1 MTDEEKPT
9 EAAPAEEK
17 AAEEPKAE
25 EEPPKTE
32 EEPAAEA
39 APATPA
45 AAEPAVV
52 EPETKE
58 EENAAPPPAEE
69 KARDVLED
77 GVRERDEMVIALER
91 VRQEKQKELEAL
103 QKEFEE
109 ERLIQMKEQLVHKIE
124 SDRLKKQTK
133 AVNERLETLE
143 KDMRDKQAIHEYA
156 TLIKGVAP
164 QGGVDSQYLI
174 KLQNQLAK
182 AVKKMESTTAKM
194 TQIENSCDQVVNS
207 LRSEIADIVE
217 DRCRTELE
225 LRKQLEVLKEKTREM
240 QTEYDD
246 RIKENQKTLETLKE
260 KAVSVVPLEELE
272 AEMDETYAR
281 LYELKRIHET
291 QEKTLEQLNSNLKA
305 RQQPA

>member
-1 MTDEEKPT
+1 MSEEEAKQSPPPEEEEEANKKKAPEEEAADKKEDESKSNKDSSTSPVVEEEK
-9 EAAPAEEK
+9 E
-17 AAEEPKAE
+17 
-25 EEPPKTE
+25 
-32 EEPAAEA
+32 
-39 APATPA
+39 
-45 AAEPAVV
+45 
-52 EPETKE
+52 
-58 EENAAPPPAEE
+58 
-69 KARDVLED
+69 RDNLED
-77 GVRERDEMVIALER
+77 AVRERDEMVIALEK

-133 AVNERLETLE
+133 AVSERLETLE

-194 TQIENSCDQVVNS
+194 NQIESSCDQVVNS

-240 QTEYDD
+240 QGEYDE
-246 RIKENQKTLETLKE
+246 RIKENQKTLETLKT
-260 KAVSVVPLEELE
+260 KAEAEVPLEELE

-291 QEKTLEQLNSNLKA
+291 QEKTLQQLDSNLKG
-305 RQQPA
+305 RTD

>member
-1 MTDEEKPT
+1 MSEEEAKQSPPPEEEEEANKKKAPEEEAADKKEDESKSNKDSSTSPVVEEEK
-9 EAAPAEEK
+9 E
-17 AAEEPKAE
+17 
-25 EEPPKTE
+25 
-32 EEPAAEA
+32 
-39 APATPA
+39 
-45 AAEPAVV
+45 
-52 EPETKE
+52 
-58 EENAAPPPAEE
+58 
-69 KARDVLED
+69 RDNLED
-77 GVRERDEMVIALER
+77 AVRERDEMVIALEK

-133 AVNERLETLE
+133 AVSERLETLE

-194 TQIENSCDQVVNS
+194 NQIESSCDQVVNS

-240 QTEYDD
+240 QGEYDE
-246 RIKENQKTLETLKE
+246 RIKENQKTLETLKT
-260 KAVSVVPLEELE
+260 KAEAEVPLEELE

-291 QEKTLEQLNSNLKA
+291 QEKTLQQLDSNLKG
-305 RQQPA
+305 RTDWT

>member
-1 MTDEEKPT
+1 MTDK
-9 EAAPAEEK
+9 EEK
-17 AAEEPKAE
+17 AAAS
-25 EEPPKTE
+25 TE
-32 EEPAAEA
+32 ETKDEAATGGESKEGPAAG
-39 APATPA
+39 
-45 AAEPAVV
+45 
-52 EPETKE
+52 
-58 EENAAPPPAEE
+58 EE
-69 KARDVLED
+69 KAEAPTEEDRDNLED
-77 GVRERDEMVIALER
+77 KVRERDEMVIALEK
-91 VRQEKQKELEAL
+91 VRQEKQRELESL

-182 AVKKMESTTAKM
+182 AVKKMEGTTAKM

-240 QTEYDD
+240 QGEYDE
-246 RIKENQKTLETLKE
+246 RIKENQKTLENLKT
-260 KAVSVVPLEELE
+260 KAAAEVPLEELE

-291 QEKTLEQLNSNLKA
+291 QEKTLEQMDKNLKSGGVA
-305 RQQPA
+305 H

>member
-1 MTDEEKPT
+1 MTNEEEKPT
-9 EAAPAEEK
+9 STEEAKANGGEETKEAAPA
-17 AAEEPKAE
+17 
-25 EEPPKTE
+25 
-32 EEPAAEA
+32 
-39 APATPA
+39 A
-45 AAEPAVV
+45 AATAGQ
-52 EPETKE
+52 
-58 EENAAPPPAEE
+58 E
-69 KARDVLED
+69 KDEGPDRDNLED
-77 GVRERDEMVIALER
+77 KVRERDEMVIALEK

-182 AVKKMESTTAKM
+182 AVKKMEGTTAKM
-194 TQIENSCDQVVNS
+194 TQIESSCDQVVNS
-207 LRSEIADIVE
+207 LRTEIADIVE

-240 QTEYDD
+240 QGEYDE
-246 RIKENQKTLETLKE
+246 RIKENQKTLETLKT
-260 KAVSVVPLEELE
+260 KAETVVPLEELE

-291 QEKTLEQLNSNLKA
+291 QEKTLEQMDNNLKS
-305 RQQPA
+305 RQAAH

>member
-1 MTDEEKPT
+1 MGDEEEKPAT
-9 EAAPAEEK
+9 KEAPKEEQAKEAAEEK
-17 AAEEPKAE
+17 EG
-25 EEPPKTE
+25 
-32 EEPAAEA
+32 
-39 APATPA
+39 
-45 AAEPAVV
+45 
-52 EPETKE
+52 ETKE
-58 EENAAPPPAEE
+58 EEGETKEE
-69 KARDVLED
+69 EGEQDRDNLED
-77 GVRERDEMVIALER
+77 AVRERDEMVIALEK

-133 AVNERLETLE
+133 AVTERLETLE

-182 AVKKMESTTAKM
+182 AVKKMEGTTAKM

-240 QTEYDD
+240 QSEYDN
-246 RIKENQKTLETLKE
+246 RIKENQKTLESLKT
-260 KAVSVVPLEELE
+260 KAESVVPLEELE

-291 QEKTLEQLNSNLKA
+291 QEKTLEQLDSNLKA
-305 RQQPA
+305 RQHP

>member
-1 MTDEEKPT
+1 MTEEKPT
-9 EAAPAEEK
+9 ETAPAKEDAK
-17 AAEEPKAE
+17 EEPKQEEAAKDTPAATE
-25 EEPPKTE
+25 ESKEEPP
-32 EEPAAEA
+32 
-39 APATPA
+39 
-45 AAEPAVV
+45 V
-52 EPETKE
+52 PEKE
-58 EENAAPPPAEE
+58 
-69 KARDVLED
+69 RDNLED
-77 GVRERDEMVIALER
+77 AVRVRDEMVIALEK
-91 VRQEKQKELEAL
+91 VRQEKQRELEQL

-133 AVNERLETLE
+133 AVTERLETLE

-182 AVKKMESTTAKM
+182 AVKKMEGTTAKM

-225 LRKQLEVLKEKTREM
+225 LRKQLEVLKEKTREL
-240 QTEYDD
+240 QAEYDE
-246 RIKENQKTLETLKE
+246 RIKENQKTLESLKT
-260 KAVSVVPLEELE
+260 KAEAVVPLEELE
-272 AEMDETYAR
+272 AEMDETYSR

-291 QEKTLEQLNSNLKA
+291 QATTLEQLDTNLKA
-305 RQQPA
+305 RRQPI

>member
-1 MTDEEKPT
+1 MTDKEEKPT
-9 EAAPAEEK
+9 E
-17 AAEEPKAE
+17 EEPKV
-25 EEPPKTE
+25 
-32 EEPAAEA
+32 EA
-39 APATPA
+39 M
-45 AAEPAVV
+45 EDSG
-52 EPETKE
+52 ESKE
-58 EENAAPPPAEE
+58 EENVEN
-69 KARDVLED
+69 RDNLED
-77 GVRERDEMVIALER
+77 KVRERDEMVIALEK

-133 AVNERLETLE
+133 SVNERLETLE

-182 AVKKMESTTAKM
+182 AVKKMEGTTAKM
-194 TQIENSCDQVVNS
+194 NQIENSCDQVVNS

-240 QTEYDD
+240 QGEYDE
-246 RIKENQKTLETLKE
+246 RIKENQLTLENLKT
-260 KAVSVVPLEELE
+260 KAAAEVPLEELE

-291 QEKTLEQLNSNLKA
+291 QEKTLEQLDKNLKGA
-305 RQQPA
+305 H

>member
-9 EAAPAEEK
+9 EEAPPAEAPAEEAPAEAPAEEK
-17 AAEEPKAE
+17 AAEEPKE
-25 EEPPKTE
+25 EETPKTE
-32 EEPAAEA
+32 EEPAA
-39 APATPA
+39 APATPDVVEETK
-45 AAEPAVV
+45 EPAV
-52 EPETKE
+52 
-58 EENAAPPPAEE
+58 EE
-69 KARDVLED
+69 KDREVLED

-182 AVKKMESTTAKM
+182 AVKKMEGTTAKM
-194 TQIENSCDQVVNS
+194 TQIESSCDQVVNS
-207 LRSEIADIVE
+207 LRSEISDIVE

-240 QTEYDD
+240 QAEYDD

>member
-1 MTDEEKPT
+1 MTDK
-9 EAAPAEEK
+9 EEK
-17 AAEEPKAE
+17 AAASTAE
-25 EEPPKTE
+25 TKDETATGGESK
-32 EEPAAEA
+32 EEPAAG
-39 APATPA
+39 
-45 AAEPAVV
+45 
-52 EPETKE
+52 
-58 EENAAPPPAEE
+58 EE
-69 KARDVLED
+69 KAEAPTEEDRDNLED
-77 GVRERDEMVIALER
+77 KVRERDEMVIALEK
-91 VRQEKQKELEAL
+91 VRQEKQRELESL

-182 AVKKMESTTAKM
+182 AVKKMEGTTAKM

-240 QTEYDD
+240 QGEYDE
-246 RIKENQKTLETLKE
+246 RIKENQKTLENLKT
-260 KAVSVVPLEELE
+260 KAAAEVPLEELE

-291 QEKTLEQLNSNLKA
+291 QEKTLEQMDKNLKSGGVA
-305 RQQPA
+305 H

>member
-9 EAAPAEEK
+9 EEAPPAEAPAEEAPAETPAEEK
-17 AAEEPKAE
+17 AAEEPKE
-25 EEPPKTE
+25 EETPKTE
-32 EEPAAEA
+32 EEPAA
-39 APATPA
+39 APATPDVVEETK
-45 AAEPAVV
+45 EPAV
-52 EPETKE
+52 
-58 EENAAPPPAEE
+58 EE
-69 KARDVLED
+69 KDREVLED

-182 AVKKMESTTAKM
+182 AVKKMEGTTAKM
-194 TQIENSCDQVVNS
+194 TQIESSCDQVVNS
-207 LRSEIADIVE
+207 LRSEISDIVE

-240 QTEYDD
+240 QAEYDD